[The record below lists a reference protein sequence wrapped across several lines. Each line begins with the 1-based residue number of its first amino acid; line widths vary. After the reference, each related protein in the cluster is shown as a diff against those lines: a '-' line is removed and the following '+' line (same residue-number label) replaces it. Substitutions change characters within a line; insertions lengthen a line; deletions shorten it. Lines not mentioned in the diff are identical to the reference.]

1 MFINRHNMRPYKTP
15 TILWMDFDWKPAFL
29 TAAFLFSP
37 CSSLSSC
44 PRSYLLPL
52 EDETMKKQFSELCLH
67 WEARSTKQP
76 ESISL
81 FDRASRDAARF
92 KERSFFFF
100 GWWWW
105 VVWEWRR
112 GSDLTMRS
120 RFHHRKGCGGRE
132 SRVELKIQESN
143 AGQRELSSAKFG
155 SHL

>member
-1 MFINRHNMRPYKTP
+1 MFINRHNMRPYKSP

-29 TAAFLFSP
+29 TAAFLFLP

-44 PRSYLLPL
+44 PVSYLLPL

-81 FDRASRDAARF
+81 FDRAGRDAARF
-92 KERSFFFF
+92 KDGGGGWYRS
-100 GWWWW
+100 GGGDPKLSM
-105 VVWEWRR
+105 R
-112 GSDLTMRS
+112 G

-132 SRVELKIQESN
+132 SGAELEIQESN
-143 AGQRELSSAKFG
+143 TGQCELSRAKFG